1 VRAKSLAVRGAEQ
14 TGRKGEKNLLPEDVF
29 QLQTV
34 SLIITDFGLGSGDC
48 AVIVM
53 GPGGVGVGAQRAV
66 NEVEVTLERLGNGGE
81 AAGTLEFEVGG
92 IVGAD
97 ADVVDDVMGAIVF
110 FDEVGAALDGERR
123 GLANFFAE
131 VDGSGCKGEVE
142 NYGLLLEGGNGD
154 AHGVSC
160 SILRQNHTANSSEEV
175 ARLRGDVCAKALA
188 SLRI

>member
-1 VRAKSLAVRGAEQ
+1 
-14 TGRKGEKNLLPEDVF
+14 
-29 QLQTV
+29 
-34 SLIITDFGLGSGDC
+34 
-48 AVIVM
+48 M